1 MTVTDDTKA
10 GARAFSPEGRFWPK
24 VAYAPETGHGMGGF
38 PSYAVA
44 NEGAGGDGGDDG
56 GDGGDGGADDKVD
69 PKRDIDDPAA
79 DMYPDQSK
87 AKDDKTDKT
96 KAKDDDKSKD
106 KAKDKTKAKDDDKSK
121 DKSKAKD
128 DDDADDEDEDDA
140 DDKDDEDKDDDDAD
154 VDLNTVP
161 EDGKYKLKMPD
172 GMELDQ
178 DLLDEMAPLW
188 KEKGLTHADAQ
199 ALTDKY
205 IAAQTKNGE
214 KAAEAWD
221 QTVTDWA
228 KQTKADKEIG
238 GKKFDA
244 SITMA
249 KATLNKYGTPEL
261 KAALDNSG
269 MGSHPEVI
277 RLLVNF
283 AKATTDDEI
292 PNPKEQKRQAGSNT
306 NADDAEEL
314 YGETTPLTKG

>member
-10 GARAFSPEGRFWPK
+10 GARAFSPEGRFWPQ

-44 NEGAGGDGGDDG
+44 NEGGGDGGADGGDDG
-56 GDGGDGGADDKVD
+56 DGDSGADDKVD
-69 PKRDIDDPAA
+69 PKLGIDDPAA
-79 DMYPDQSK
+79 DMYPDQTK
-87 AKDDKTDKT
+87 AKDDKTDK
-96 KAKDDDKSKD
+96 AKDDDKT
-106 KAKDKTKAKDDDKSK
+106 KDKTKAKDDDAGDK
-121 DKSKAKD
+121 DD
-128 DDDADDEDEDDA
+128 DDDADD
-140 DDKDDEDKDDDDAD
+140 DKDDDTD

-161 EDGKYKLKMPD
+161 EDGNYKLVMPD
-172 GMELDQ
+172 GMALDE
-178 DLLDEMAPLW
+178 DLLAEMAPLW

-214 KAAEAWD
+214 KAADAWD

-228 KQTKADKEIG
+228 KQTKADKDIG

-244 SITMA
+244 SLTMA
-249 KATLNKYGTPEL
+249 KATLAKYGTPEL

-292 PNPKEQKRQAGSNT
+292 PNPKEHKKQAGSNT
-306 NADDAEEL
+306 NAEDAEEL
-314 YGETTPLTKG
+314 YGDTTPTTKG